1 MLSHERLPSPINLQ
15 PWRKERRVKTGF
27 SSLREERSA
36 WDWLT
41 FFHENCCETGY
52 ENGCGSS
59 ILPFLSLNRHWSLI
73 INHYVS
79 LLLYATSYRVFR
91 TCLLRR
97 CRVKDEVRTR
107 QQELML
113 RGDWKKAFLF
123 YFTFLSTGKLMCMNR
138 VNHAYTMNSF
148 SSVSLPIQPY
158 IFYQKLNL
166 DCNVM
171 CFFLQKKIRQSQ
183 V

>member
-1 MLSHERLPSPINLQ
+1 MFVEAVSC
-15 PWRKERRVKTGF
+15 KERSSDTTTKTHAQRV
-27 SSLREERSA
+27 
-36 WDWLT
+36 
-41 FFHENCCETGY
+41 
-52 ENGCGSS
+52 
-59 ILPFLSLNRHWSLI
+59 
-73 INHYVS
+73 
-79 LLLYATSYRVFR
+79 
-91 TCLLRR
+91 
-97 CRVKDEVRTR
+97 
-107 QQELML
+107 
-113 RGDWKKAFLF
+113 WKKAFLF